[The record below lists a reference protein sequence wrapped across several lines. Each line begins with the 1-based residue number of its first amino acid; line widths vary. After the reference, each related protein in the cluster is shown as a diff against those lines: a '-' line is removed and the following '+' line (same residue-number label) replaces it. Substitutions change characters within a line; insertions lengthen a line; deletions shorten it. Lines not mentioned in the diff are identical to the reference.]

1 MASSFP
7 SKSCFSLLTSIKI
20 FQRKCCN
27 RKLMNTYK
35 CGRKFCGYNKAKK
48 FYPLKFAVIAEV
60 IIYSFKHNNF
70 TLASYNCTSG
80 YIV

>member
-1 MASSFP
+1 
-7 SKSCFSLLTSIKI
+7 
-20 FQRKCCN
+20 
-27 RKLMNTYK
+27 MNTYK
-35 CGRKFCGYNKAKK
+35 CGRKFCSYKKATK
-48 FYPLKFAVIAEV
+48 FYPLKFAAIAEG